1 MLAND
6 VEIRL
11 VPHPDQ
17 CIAKVSVAKKKQH
30 LTEKG
35 TEDHSLSRYAHSLI
49 RALALIHLIKWT
61 WGNAHAASGGPR
73 SPQGCEYAGKAFCLR
88 EKSQN
93 YCIETWASMTRY
105 IKHFSLQFCRSHQNT
120 HLSQINPFPRSAQ
133 QSSASPSLRS
143 CFVSSSVLLL

>member
-1 MLAND
+1 MHREGFRCQEETTFD
-6 VEIRL
+6 REGDRRSQPFSVRTQ
-11 VPHPDQ
+11 PH
-17 CIAKVSVAKKKQH
+17 S
-30 LTEKG
+30 
-35 TEDHSLSRYAHSLI
+35 S
-49 RALALIHLIKWT
+49 LALIHLIKWT
-61 WGNAHAASGGPR
+61 WDNAHAASGVPR
-73 SPQGCEYAGKAFCLR
+73 SQQGCEYVGKAFCLR

-143 CFVSSSVLLL
+143 CFVSSVLLL